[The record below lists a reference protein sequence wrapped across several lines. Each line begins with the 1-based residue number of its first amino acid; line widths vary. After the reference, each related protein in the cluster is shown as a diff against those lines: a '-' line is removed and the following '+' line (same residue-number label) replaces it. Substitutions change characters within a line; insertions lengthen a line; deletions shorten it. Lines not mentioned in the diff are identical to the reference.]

1 MKNKIAKISRWCLI
15 IYEAFIYSETIY
27 RNSILHQERVKIAC
41 FLRERDV
48 FYPKKIKLWWGIIYI
63 FYLFH
68 VECEKEKARG
78 GINNSVH
85 NESFSSLVYLHQHH
99 STLNVGELSL
109 YIWALYVTTCILR
122 EEFLE
127 HKKLLGS
134 IPTWSWVELLRE
146 LKNFACWAELVLAP
160 IPVNKLTFQ
169 QSKIRER
176 N

>member
-1 MKNKIAKISRWCLI
+1 MKHLYTARP
-15 IYEAFIYSETIY
+15 FIEIQYSIK
-27 RNSILHQERVKIAC
+27 RGLKLLVFI
-41 FLRERDV
+41 RERDV

-134 IPTWSWVELLRE
+134 LPGHELSCCESWRISLAEQSL
-146 LKNFACWAELVLAP
+146 CWRPFLWT
-160 IPVNKLTFQ
+160 N
-169 QSKIRER
+169 
-176 N
+176 